1 VINLKGGK
9 IKTIT
14 TSLLLVVF
22 IPSLTFAGEIYGSIK
37 VGNSPVR
44 RGVVVEVRPD
54 TNKQKPYYTRI
65 GRYGSYSLYVPEKG
79 RCILK
84 VYYKQPSSL
93 KIAVYS
99 YDEPVQY
106 DLFLE
111 KINGQYFLRRE

>member
-1 VINLKGGK
+1 MKVS
-9 IKTIT
+9 IT
-14 TSLLLVVF
+14 LILLGMLF
-22 IPSLTFAGEIYGSIK
+22 PSFAYSGEIYGSIK

-44 RGVVVEVRPD
+44 RGVVVEARPD
-54 TNKQKPYYTRI
+54 TNKQKPYYARI

-111 KINGQYFLRRE
+111 KKNGQYFLQRE